1 MALKKLWETEQAGGS
16 AQYLITG
23 AGTIYLKATAAP
35 TQPEGS
41 TVNEG
46 NGGVTATV
54 NHLTGESSTGTQ
66 TVSIMKIHW
75 TGGFTL
81 SAELEGDD
89 TATSIVFDGNGT
101 WSQFNGWTPV
111 TVSSNIEITGAGS
124 VFMEVKKVSG
134 YDRFNSL

>member
-23 AGTIYLKATAAP
+23 NQGGTIYLKETASVDE
-35 TQPEGS
+35 QNNGS
-41 TVNEG
+41 TDTSVL
-46 NGGVTATV
+46 
-54 NHLTGESSTGTQ
+54 HLGDESSTGTQ

-81 SAELEGDD
+81 NTTETGEL
-89 TATSIVFDGNGT
+89 TFTGNGT

-111 TVSSNIEITGAGS
+111 TVSSKIEITGAGA

-134 YDRFNSL
+134 YDRRNSL

>member
-23 AGTIYLKATAAP
+23 DGTIYLKATSA
-35 TQPEGS
+35 
-41 TVNEG
+41 NEG
-46 NGGVTATV
+46 ADEQHSGTDADSLL
-54 NHLTGESSTGTQ
+54 HLGDESSTGTQ

-81 SAELEGDD
+81 NTTETGEL
-89 TATSIVFDGNGT
+89 TFTGNGT

-111 TVSSNIEITGAGS
+111 TVTSDIAITGAGA
-124 VFMEVKKVSG
+124 VFIEVKKVSG
-134 YDRFNSL
+134 YDRLNSL